1 MAPSSATVLYLSG
14 TKWIFKANILSYLIL
29 VKEIRLS
36 VFLAKYMLVNV
47 CWCNWASFEA
57 VQSLVLNDK
66 VDL

>member
-14 TKWIFKANILSYLIL
+14 TKWIFKANILSYL

-57 VQSLVLNDK
+57 VQSLVLI
-66 VDL
+66 V